1 MKSLMITIKWVNN
14 YGYDESDI
22 KHLSYMKTKDFV
34 LIKKDNEFCS
44 TEDLI
49 SNHTDMIL
57 NYNGYTEAKL
67 FIGDSYF
74 YNDRMF
80 CKETISFTNFISKVK
95 NYYKNKLKKYKSI
108 KYLEHRRLFGKY
120 PTIKK

>member
-1 MKSLMITIKWVNN
+1 MITIKWVNN

-80 CKETISFTNFISKVK
+80 CNETISFTNFISKVK

>member
-1 MKSLMITIKWVNN
+1 MYLPTRRFLNGSKEVFTEITFTSNN
-14 YGYDESDI
+14 
-22 KHLSYMKTKDFV
+22 
-34 LIKKDNEFCS
+34 CS

-49 SNHTDMIL
+49 SNHKDMIL
-57 NYNGYTEAKL
+57 NYNGYTKAKL

-74 YNDRMF
+74 YNNRMF